1 MKEEPV
7 ASAFDAVRGFYE
19 QAAERLGLELSLR
32 EALATPAREITVQL
46 RVPTDFGGF
55 RVFGGWRVQ
64 YNNARGPYKGGI
76 RFHEDVSLDEIR
88 TFAAL
93 MTWKTALMNI
103 PFGGAKGGVRVDPKA
118 LSDPELERLSRGYM
132 RAIADVI
139 GPQVDVPAPD
149 VNTTPQ
155 IMGWMAD
162 EYSRKYGPNPAVI
175 TGKPVVLGGSLGRD
189 AATGRGSA
197 ICLERLVKARGWRR
211 EETPIAVQGYGNA
224 GSWLA
229 VILQEM
235 GYPIVAVSDSRGAV
249 FAEHGLP
256 ALEVL
261 RHKAESGSVV
271 DFPGAETLPGEEIVG
286 LDCAVLALAALEESV
301 DESNADRIKAQVIVE
316 TANYPITPEG
326 DETLADR
333 GVTVVPD
340 ILASGGGVAVSY
352 LEWVQDLQREQWPES
367 RVNARLSELMA
378 ASTDQVVARSEE
390 EGLTLREAAY
400 ILGVGRVAEAEVA
413 RGFR

>member
-1 MKEEPV
+1 V
-7 ASAFDAVRGFYE
+7 GSAFEAVRGFYE
-19 QAAERLGLELSLR
+19 EAAERLGLELSLR
-32 EALATPAREITVQL
+32 EVLATPAREIAVQL
-46 RVPTDFGGF
+46 RVPTSHGGF
-55 RVFGGWRVQ
+55 RVFRGWRVQ
-64 YNNARGPYKGGI
+64 YNNARGPFKGGI
-76 RFHEDVSLDEIR
+76 RFHEDVSVDEIR

-103 PFGGAKGGVRVDPKA
+103 PFGGAKGGVRVDPKL
-118 LSDPELERLSRGYM
+118 LSEAELERLSRAYM
-132 RAIADVI
+132 RGIADSI
-139 GPQVDVPAPD
+139 GPQVDIPAPD

-197 ICLERLVKARGWRR
+197 ICLERLVKARGWSR
-211 EETPIAVQGYGNA
+211 EETPVAIEGYGNA

-229 VILQEM
+229 VILEEL
-235 GYPIVAVSDSRGAV
+235 GYPVVAVSDTRGAI
-249 FAEHGLP
+249 FAAAGLP
-256 ALEVL
+256 ARRVLE
-261 RHKAESGSVV
+261 HKQETGSVAGFH
-271 DFPGAETLPGEEIVG
+271 DAEEIAGEDILG

-301 DESNADRIKAQVIVE
+301 DEANADRVKAQVIVE
-316 TANYPITPEG
+316 TANYPVTPEA
-326 DETLADR
+326 DQTLAER

-352 LEWVQDLQREQWPES
+352 LEWVQDLQREQWDED
-367 RVNARLSELMA
+367 RVNARLEELMGA
-378 ASTDQVVARSEE
+378 ATDQVVARAESE
-390 EGLTLREAAY
+390 GITLREAAY
-400 ILGVGRVAEAEVA
+400 LIGVGRVAEAEIA

>member
-1 MKEEPV
+1 LS
-7 ASAFDAVRGFYE
+7 SAFDAVRGFYE
-19 QAAERLGLELSLR
+19 RAAEELRLELSLR
-32 EALATPAREITVQL
+32 ESLSTPNREVTVQL

-55 RVFGGWRVQ
+55 KVYTGWRVQ

-76 RFHEDVSLDEIR
+76 RFHADVSIDEIR

-103 PFGGAKGGVRVDPKA
+103 PFGGAKGGVRVDPKL
-118 LSDPELERLSRGYM
+118 LSEGEVERLARAYM
-132 RAIADVI
+132 RGIADAI
-139 GPQVDVPAPD
+139 GPHVDVPAPD

-189 AATGRGSA
+189 AATGRGSV
-197 ICLERLVKARGWRR
+197 ICLERLVRSRGWRR
-211 EETPIAVQGYGNA
+211 EDTRVAVQGYGNA

-229 VILQEM
+229 ILLDEL

-249 FAEHGLP
+249 VSDRGLP
-256 ALEVL
+256 AAEVL
-261 RHKAESGSVV
+261 AHKRETGSVAE
-271 DFPGAETLPGEEIVG
+271 FPGAETMPEDDIVG
-286 LDCAVLALAALEESV
+286 IDCTVLALAALEESV
-301 DESNADRIKAQVIVE
+301 EETNADRVKAQVVVE
-316 TANYPITPEG
+316 TANYPVTPEA
-326 DETLADR
+326 DAILTDR
-333 GVTVVPD
+333 GASVVPD

-352 LEWVQDLQREQWPES
+352 LEWVQDLQRESWPED
-367 RVNARLSELMA
+367 RVNDRLEELMGA
-378 ASTDQVVARSEE
+378 ATDQVLGRAESE
-390 EGLTLREAAY
+390 GRPLREAAY
-400 ILGVGRVAEAEVA
+400 LVAVGRVAEAEMA

>member
-1 MKEEPV
+1 MG
-7 ASAFDAVRGFYE
+7 SAFDAVRGFYE
-19 QAAERLGLELSLR
+19 RAAEELRLELSLR
-32 EALATPAREITVQL
+32 EALGTPHREVTAQL

-55 RVFGGWRVQ
+55 KVFTGWRVQ

-76 RFHEDVSLDEIR
+76 RFHREVSIDEIR

-103 PFGGAKGGVRVDPKA
+103 PFGGAKGGVRVDPRV
-118 LSDPELERLSRGYM
+118 LSEGELERLARAYM
-132 RAIADVI
+132 RGIADAI
-139 GPQVDVPAPD
+139 GPHVDVPAPD

-162 EYSRKYGPNPAVI
+162 EYARKYGPNPAVI

-189 AATGRGSA
+189 AATGRGSV

-211 EETPIAVQGYGNA
+211 EDTPVAIQGYGNA

-229 VILQEM
+229 ILAQEL
-235 GYPIVAVSDSRGAV
+235 GYPIVAVSDSSGAV
-249 FAEHGLP
+249 VSDRGLP
-256 ALEVL
+256 AAEVL
-261 RHKAESGSVV
+261 EHKQRTGSVAE
-271 DFPGAETLPGEEIVG
+271 FEGAETMPCEDIVG

-301 DESNADRIKAQVIVE
+301 DESNADHVKAQVVLE
-316 TANYPITPEG
+316 TANYPVTPEA
-326 DETLADR
+326 DVVLEDR
-333 GVTVVPD
+333 GVAVVPD

-352 LEWVQDLQREQWPES
+352 LEWVQDLQRESWPED
-367 RVNARLSELMA
+367 RVNDRLEVLMGQA
-378 ASTDQVVARSEE
+378 TDEVLGRAEAEGRS
-390 EGLTLREAAY
+390 LREAAY
-400 ILGVGRVAEAEVA
+400 VVGVGRVTEAEMA

>member
-1 MKEEPV
+1 V
-7 ASAFDAVRGFYE
+7 TVGSAFEAVRGFYE

-32 EALATPAREITVQL
+32 EALAIPAREITVSL

-55 RVFGGWRVQ
+55 RVFHGWRVQ
-64 YNNARGPYKGGI
+64 YNDARGPYKGGI
-76 RFHEDVSLDEIR
+76 RFHDEVSLDEIR

-118 LSDPELERLSRGYM
+118 LSEAELERLSRAYM
-132 RAIADVI
+132 RAIADSI

-211 EETPIAVQGYGNA
+211 EDTPVAVQGYGNA

-229 VILQEM
+229 IILQDL
-235 GYPIVAVSDSRGAV
+235 GYPIVAVSDSRGTV
-249 FAEHGLP
+249 LSDGGL
-256 ALEVL
+256 AAAEVL
-261 RHKAESGSVV
+261 EHKQQTGSVV
-271 DFPGAETLPGEEIVG
+271 DFPGGETIPGDEILG
-286 LDCAVLALAALEESV
+286 LDCAVLVLAALEEAI
-301 DESNADRIKAQVIVE
+301 DGEGNADRVKAQVIVE
-316 TANYPITPEG
+316 TANYPVTPEA
-326 DETLADR
+326 DETLAER
-333 GVTVVPD
+333 GIAVVPD

-352 LEWVQDLQREQWPES
+352 LEWVQDLQRESWPED
-367 RVNARLSELMA
+367 RVNHRLTELMGA
-378 ASTDQVVARSEE
+378 ATDQVVARAED
-390 EGLTLREAAY
+390 EGISLREAAY
-400 ILGVGRVAEAEVA
+400 LIGVGRVAEAEVA

>member
-1 MKEEPV
+1 MS
-7 ASAFDAVRGFYE
+7 SAFDAVRGFFE
-19 QAAERLGLELSLR
+19 RAAEELRLELSLR
-32 EALATPAREITVQL
+32 EALATPNREVTVQL

-55 RVFGGWRVQ
+55 KVFTGWRVQ

-76 RFHEDVSLDEIR
+76 RFHADVSIDEIR

-118 LSDPELERLSRGYM
+118 LSEGELERLARAYM
-132 RAIADVI
+132 RGIADAI
-139 GPQVDVPAPD
+139 GPHVDIPAPD

-162 EYSRKYGPNPAVI
+162 EYARKYGPNPAVI

-189 AATGRGSA
+189 AATGRGSL
-197 ICLERLVKARGWRR
+197 ICLERLVHSRGWRR
-211 EETPIAVQGYGNA
+211 EDTRVAVQGYGNA

-229 VILQEM
+229 ILLQEL

-249 FAEHGLP
+249 VSDRGLP
-256 ALEVL
+256 AAEVL
-261 RHKAESGSVV
+261 AHKQSTGSVAG
-271 DFPGAETLPGEEIVG
+271 FPEAETMDIDDIVG
-286 LDCAVLALAALEESV
+286 IDCAVLGLAALEESV
-301 DESNADRIKAQVIVE
+301 HEGNADRLKAQVVVE
-316 TANYPITPEG
+316 TANYPVTPEA
-326 DETLADR
+326 DSILEDR
-333 GVTVVPD
+333 GVTVLPD

-352 LEWVQDLQREQWPES
+352 LEWVQDLQRESWREG
-367 RVNARLSELMA
+367 RVNARLEELMGA
-378 ASTDQVVARSEE
+378 ATDEVLGRAEQEGRS
-390 EGLTLREAAY
+390 LREAAY
-400 ILGVGRVAEAEVA
+400 LVGVGRVVEAEVA

>member
-1 MKEEPV
+1 MG
-7 ASAFDAVRGFYE
+7 SAFDAVRGFYE

-32 EALATPAREITVQL
+32 EALATPAREIAVQL

-55 RVFGGWRVQ
+55 RVFRGWRVQ
-64 YNNARGPYKGGI
+64 YNNARGPFKGGI
-76 RFHEDVSLDEIR
+76 RFHQDVSVDEIR

-103 PFGGAKGGVRVDPKA
+103 PFGGAKGGVRVDPKL
-118 LSDPELERLSRGYM
+118 LSEPEIERLSRAYM
-132 RAIADVI
+132 RAIADSI

-175 TGKPVVLGGSLGRD
+175 TGKPLVLGGSLGRD

-197 ICLERLVKARGWRR
+197 ICVERLVRARGWSR
-211 EETPIAVQGYGNA
+211 EETPVAIEGYGNA

-229 VILQEM
+229 VILEDL
-235 GYPIVAVSDSRGAV
+235 GYPIVAVSDTKGAI
-249 FAEHGLP
+249 FAETGLP
-256 ALEVL
+256 AQRVLE
-261 RHKAESGSVV
+261 HKQETGSVAG
-271 DFPGAETLPGEEIVG
+271 FNGAEEIAGEDILG

-301 DESNADRIKAQVIVE
+301 DEAIADRVKAQVIVE
-316 TANYPITPEG
+316 TANYPVTPEA
-326 DETLADR
+326 DRTLADR

-352 LEWVQDLQREQWPES
+352 LEWVQDLQREQWDED
-367 RVNARLSELMA
+367 RVNGRLAELMGA
-378 ASTDQVVARSEE
+378 ASDQVVARAESE
-390 EGLTLREAAY
+390 GITLRDAAY
-400 ILGVGRVAEAEVA
+400 VIGVGRVAEAEIA

>member
-1 MKEEPV
+1 V
-7 ASAFDAVRGFYE
+7 TVGSAFEAVRGFYE

-32 EALATPAREITVQL
+32 EALATPAREITVSL

-55 RVFGGWRVQ
+55 RVFHGWRVQ
-64 YNNARGPYKGGI
+64 YNDARGPYKGGI
-76 RFHEDVSLDEIR
+76 RFHDEVSLDEIR

-118 LSDPELERLSRGYM
+118 LSEAELERLSRAYM
-132 RAIADVI
+132 RAIADSI

-211 EETPIAVQGYGNA
+211 EDTPVAVQGYGNA

-229 VILQEM
+229 IILQDL
-235 GYPIVAVSDSRGAV
+235 GYPIVAVSDSRGTV
-249 FAEHGLP
+249 LSDGGL
-256 ALEVL
+256 AAAEVL
-261 RHKAESGSVV
+261 EHKQQTGSVV
-271 DFPGAETLPGEEIVG
+271 DFPGGETIPGDDILG
-286 LDCAVLALAALEESV
+286 LDCAVLALAALEEAI
-301 DESNADRIKAQVIVE
+301 DGEGNADRVKAQVIVE
-316 TANYPITPEG
+316 TANYPVTPEA
-326 DETLADR
+326 DQTLAER
-333 GVTVVPD
+333 GIAVVPD

-352 LEWVQDLQREQWPES
+352 LEWVQDLQRESWPED
-367 RVNARLSELMA
+367 RVNQRLTELMGA
-378 ASTDQVVARSEE
+378 ATDQVVSRAGD
-390 EGLTLREAAY
+390 EGISLREAAY
-400 ILGVGRVAEAEVA
+400 LIGVGRVAEAEVA

>member
-1 MKEEPV
+1 M
-7 ASAFDAVRGFYE
+7 ATAFQAVQRFYE
-19 QAAERLGLELSLR
+19 QAAEGLGLELSLR

-46 RVPTDFGGF
+46 RVPTEFGGF
-55 RVFGGWRVQ
+55 RVFRGWRIQ
-64 YNNARGPYKGGI
+64 YNNARGPFKGGI
-76 RFHEDVSLDEIR
+76 RFHEEVSDDEIR

-103 PFGGAKGGVRVDPKA
+103 PFGGAKGGVRVDPKMLA
-118 LSDPELERLSRGYM
+118 EPELERLSRAYM
-132 RAIADVI
+132 RAIADSI
-139 GPQVDVPAPD
+139 GPQVDIPAPD

-211 EETPIAVQGYGNA
+211 EETPVAVQGYGNA

-229 VILQEM
+229 VILEDM
-235 GYPIVAVSDSRGAV
+235 GYPIRAVSDSRGAV
-249 FAEHGLP
+249 MADRGLP
-256 ALEVL
+256 AAAVLE
-261 RHKAESGSVV
+261 HKRTTGSVV
-271 DFPGAETLPGEEIVG
+271 DFPGAETIPGEEIVG
-286 LDCAVLALAALEESV
+286 LDCAVLALAALEEAL
-301 DESNADRIKAQVIVE
+301 DGDGNADRVKAQVILE
-316 TANYPITPEG
+316 TANYPVTPDA

-333 GVTVVPD
+333 GVAVVPD

-352 LEWVQDLQREQWPES
+352 LEWVQDLQRESWPED
-367 RVNARLSELMA
+367 RVNARLSELMGA
-378 ASTDQVVARSEE
+378 ATDQVVARAEDE
-390 EGLTLREAAY
+390 ALTLRQAAY
-400 ILGVGRVAEAEVA
+400 LIGVGRVAEAEIA

>member
-1 MKEEPV
+1 MS
-7 ASAFDAVRGFYE
+7 SAFDAVRGFYE
-19 QAAERLGLELSLR
+19 RAAEELRLELSLR
-32 EALATPAREITVQL
+32 EVLATPNREVTVQL

-55 RVFGGWRVQ
+55 KVFTGWRVQ

-76 RFHEDVSLDEIR
+76 RFHADVSIDEIR

-118 LSDPELERLSRGYM
+118 LSEGELERLARAYM
-132 RAIADVI
+132 RGIADAI
-139 GPQVDVPAPD
+139 GPHVDIPAPD

-162 EYSRKYGPNPAVI
+162 EYARKYGPNPAVI

-189 AATGRGSA
+189 AATGRGSV
-197 ICLERLVKARGWRR
+197 ICLERLVKSRGWRR
-211 EETPIAVQGYGNA
+211 EDTRVAVQGYGNA

-229 VILQEM
+229 ILLQEL

-249 FAEHGLP
+249 VSDRGLP
-256 ALEVL
+256 AADVL
-261 RHKAESGSVV
+261 AHKRETGSVV
-271 DFPGAETLPGEEIVG
+271 DVPGAETMGVDEIVG
-286 LDCAVLALAALEESV
+286 LDCTVLALAALEESV
-301 DESNADRIKAQVIVE
+301 DAGNADRLKAQVVVE
-316 TANYPITPEG
+316 TANYPVTPEA
-326 DETLADR
+326 DEILADR
-333 GVTVVPD
+333 GVAVLPD

-352 LEWVQDLQREQWPES
+352 LEWVQDLQRESWPED
-367 RVNARLSELMA
+367 RVNARLEELMGA
-378 ASTDQVVARSEE
+378 ATDEVLGRAER
-390 EGLTLREAAY
+390 EGRTLREAAY
-400 ILGVGRVAEAEVA
+400 LVGVGRVAEAEIA

>member
-1 MKEEPV
+1 
-7 ASAFDAVRGFYE
+7 
-19 QAAERLGLELSLR
+19 
-32 EALATPAREITVQL
+32 
-46 RVPTDFGGF
+46 
-55 RVFGGWRVQ
+55 
-64 YNNARGPYKGGI
+64 
-76 RFHEDVSLDEIR
+76 RFHPDVSLDEIR

-103 PFGGAKGGVRVDPKA
+103 PFGGAKGGVRVDPKL
-118 LSDPELERLSRGYM
+118 LSEPELERLSRAYM
-132 RAIADVI
+132 RGIADVI

-197 ICLERLVKARGWRR
+197 ICLERLVKARGWVR
-211 EETPIAVQGYGNA
+211 EETPVAIEGYGNA

-229 VILQEM
+229 VILEEL
-235 GYPIVAVSDSRGAV
+235 GYPVVAVSDTRGAI
-249 FAEHGLP
+249 FADGGLP
-256 ALEVL
+256 ASRVL
-261 RHKAESGSVV
+261 DHKQETGSVEG
-271 DFPGAETLPGEEIVG
+271 FPGSEGIAGEDIIG
-286 LDCAVLALAALEESV
+286 MDCAVLVLAALEESV
-301 DESNADRIKAQVIVE
+301 HAENADRVKAQVIVE
-316 TANYPITPEG
+316 TANYPVTPEA

-333 GVTVVPD
+333 GIMVVPD

-352 LEWVQDLQREQWPES
+352 LEWVQDLQREQWDEE
-367 RVNARLSELMA
+367 RVNERLAELMGA
-378 ASTDQVVARSEE
+378 ATDQVVARAEV
-390 EGLTLREAAY
+390 EGISLREAAY
-400 ILGVGRVAEAEVA
+400 LIGVGRVAEAEVA